1 MRVSWSWLQDFIDLA
16 DLTPAYVARRLTDAG
31 IEVEGIEDLSAP
43 FRGIVVG
50 HIQQRVQHPNADRL
64 GVCTVDDGSGNTL
77 QIVCGAPN
85 AAAGIK
91 VPLATLGTTMPGGMQ
106 IVHAAIRGVDSFGM
120 LCSAKELGLSSDH
133 GGLMLLADDAAPG
146 TPLADVLG
154 LNDTVLEVSLTPN
167 RSDCLSIYG
176 IARELSAVLGRPL
189 KRKPEQ
195 TLGRAAVSSDGI
207 TVRIDAPDQCS
218 LYAAAAVS
226 NVRVGATPA
235 WILRRLEAVGQ
246 RSVNNIVDITNYVLF
261 EYGQP
266 LHAFDR
272 ARLAGNVISVAN
284 AVEGEAFE
292 ALDKSTRN
300 LDRDDLT
307 IRDGQGA
314 IALAGV
320 MGGLDSSVTDATTS
334 IVFEAAR
341 FLPSAVR
348 RTARRHG
355 LRTESSYRFERSVD
369 VDATLAAMARAIELL
384 QDFGAGTSCEVSSD
398 WAVSHGVRPQ
408 VTAVWMPVTLPEKI
422 LGVAV
427 SADECVRLLTSLGL
441 TVTNHGESLQ
451 VEVPCFRP
459 DLVRPIDL
467 VEEIGRL
474 RGYDDFSAGLPS
486 GELGMRHQQ
495 RSDAPIEQPY
505 PTIED
510 GSWRRSFRRVIETSV
525 QAGLYEAVN
534 WSMVSD
540 AELAHFGEPAVVR
553 LLNPLSIELAVMR
566 TTLLPGLLRNVR
578 SNQALGN
585 AAAAI
590 FETGAVFRS
599 ADNPS
604 GGPEP
609 LAWAAV
615 QWGVADA
622 SWHGA
627 GRGFDGW
634 DLAGTIRSIGRVLD
648 RPVQFVSA
656 APTPWCHPGEYVEVH
671 SAGVKI
677 GWVAQLHPDVV
688 EAFDVSGEAFAAE
701 VDLSLWLSLPIAGV
715 SYRTPIRRTPSI
727 RDAALLVPQAVTW
740 SELTGVIAESRPAI
754 LESWFP
760 FDVYQGDKI
769 TKGMRSVGV
778 RFTYRGS
785 GDTLTDEQIQSAHHQ
800 VLDALQKS
808 IGASQRS

>member
-31 IEVEGIEDLSAP
+31 IEVEGIEDLGAP

-50 HIQQRVQHPNADRL
+50 HIQQRAQHPNADRL
-64 GVCTVDDGSGNTL
+64 GVCTVDDGSGNAL

-106 IVHAAIRGVDSFGM
+106 IVQAAIRGVDSFGM

-133 GGLMLLADDAAPG
+133 GGLMLLSDDAVPG

-154 LNDTVLEVSLTPN
+154 LNDIVLEVSLTPN

-189 KRKPEQ
+189 KRSPQQ
-195 TLGRAAVSSDGI
+195 TIGRAAALSDGI
-207 TVRIDAPDQCS
+207 SVRIDAPDQCAV
-218 LYAAAAVS
+218 YAAAAVS
-226 NVRVGATPA
+226 NVTVGATPA
-235 WILRRLEAVGQ
+235 WIVRRLDAVGQ

-272 ARLAGNVISVAN
+272 ARLVGNVISVAK
-284 AVEGEAFE
+284 ATQGEAFE
-292 ALDKSTRN
+292 ALDRSSRT
-300 LDRDDLT
+300 LDHDDLT
-307 IRDGQGA
+307 IRDGRGA

-320 MGGLDSSVTDATTS
+320 MGGLDSSVTEATTA

-341 FLPSAVR
+341 FQPSAVR

-369 VDATLAAMARAIELL
+369 VDTTLAAMARAIELL
-384 QDFGAGTSCEVSSD
+384 QDFGAGISCQVSAD
-398 WAVSHGVRPQ
+398 WAVAHGVRPQ
-408 VTAVWMPVTLPEKI
+408 TAEVRLPLTLPEKI

-427 SADECVRLLTSLGL
+427 SADECTRLLHSLGL
-441 TVTNHGESLQ
+441 KVTNHGEHLH

-474 RGYDDFSAGLPS
+474 RGYDDFPSGLPA

-495 RSDAPIEQPY
+495 RSDAPVEQLHP
-505 PTIED
+505 PIED
-510 GSWRRSFRRVIETSV
+510 ASWRRSFRRVIETSV

-540 AELAHFGEPAVVR
+540 AELAHFGEPASVR
-553 LLNPLSIELAVMR
+553 LLNPLSSELAVMR

-585 AAAAI
+585 PSAAL
-590 FETGAVFRS
+590 FETGAVFRTP
-599 ADNPS
+599 DNPS

-609 LAWAAV
+609 VAWAAV
-615 QWGVADA
+615 QWGVADG

-634 DLAGTIRSIGRVLD
+634 DIAGTIRSIGRVLD
-648 RPVQFVSA
+648 RPIQFVA
-656 APTPWCHPGEYVEVH
+656 ATPEAWCHPGEFAEVH
-671 SAGVKI
+671 ASGVKI

-688 EAFDVSGEAFAAE
+688 EAFDVSGEVFAAE
-701 VDLSLWLSLPIAGV
+701 LDLSLWLGLPVAGV
-715 SYRTPIRRTPSI
+715 AYQTPVRRTPSI
-727 RDAALLVPQAVTW
+727 RDAALLVPQVVTW
-740 SELTGVIAESRPAI
+740 SELTEVIRLARPAI

-769 TKGMRSVGV
+769 APGMRSVGV
-778 RFTYRGS
+778 RFTYRS
-785 GDTLTDEQIQSAHHQ
+785 ASDTLTDEQIQSAHQQ
-800 VLDALQKS
+800 VLDALQKRS
-808 IGASQRS
+808 GASQRS

>member
-1 MRVSWSWLQDFIDLA
+1 MRVSWSWLQDFIDLS

-31 IEVEGIEDLSAP
+31 IEVEGIEDLGAP
-43 FRGIVVG
+43 YRGIVVG
-50 HIQQRVQHPNADRL
+50 YIRERIQHPNADRL
-64 GVCTVDDGSGNTL
+64 GVCTVDDGSGNDL

-85 AAAGIK
+85 AAAGLK
-91 VPLATLGTTMPGGMQ
+91 VPLATLGTTMPGGLQ
-106 IVHAAIRGVDSFGM
+106 IVQAAIRGVESFGM

-133 GGLMLLADDAAPG
+133 GGLMVLAEDSLPG
-146 TPLADVLG
+146 QPLADALG

-167 RSDCLSIYG
+167 RADCLSIYG

-189 KRKPEQ
+189 KRSPSQ
-195 TLGRAAVSSDGI
+195 TIGRAAAASDGI
-207 TVRIDAPDQCS
+207 TVQVDATDRCS

-226 NVRVGATPA
+226 NVTVGPTPA
-235 WILRRLEAVGQ
+235 WIVRRLDSVGQ
-246 RSVNNIVDITNYVLF
+246 RTVNNIVDITNYVLF

-272 ARLAGNVISVAN
+272 SKLVGNVISVAN
-284 AVEGEAFE
+284 AENGESFD
-292 ALDKSTRN
+292 ALDRSSRL
-300 LDRDDLT
+300 LDSDDLT
-307 IRDGQGA
+307 IRDAKGA

-320 MGGLDSSVTDATTS
+320 IGGLDSSVTESTTS
-334 IVFEAAR
+334 IIFEAAR
-341 FLPSAVR
+341 FQPSAVR

-369 VDATLAAMARAIELL
+369 VDTTLAAMARAIELL
-384 QDFGAGTSCEVSSD
+384 EAFGAGTSCQVSSD
-398 WAVSHGVRPQ
+398 WAVAHGVRPAPAS
-408 VTAVWMPVTLPEKI
+408 VKMPLSMPEKI

-427 SADECVRLLTSLGL
+427 SAEECVRLLTSLGL
-441 TVTNHGESLQ
+441 TVTCSGESLQ
-451 VEVPCFRP
+451 AVVPCYRP

-474 RGYDDFSAGLPS
+474 RGYGDFPSGLPS
-486 GELGMRHQQ
+486 GELGMRHQT
-495 RSDAPIEQPY
+495 RSDAPVEQPHL
-505 PTIED
+505 PIED
-510 GSWRRSFRRVIETSV
+510 ASWRRAFRRVVETSV

-534 WSMVSD
+534 WSLVSD
-540 AELAHFGEPAVVR
+540 ADLSHFGTPAAVR
-553 LLNPLSIELAVMR
+553 LLNPLSAELAVMR

-585 AAAAI
+585 AAAAL
-590 FETGAVFRS
+590 FETGAVFRT
-599 ADNPS
+599 AENP
-604 GGPEP
+604 GGEPEP

-615 QWGVADA
+615 QWGVADG

-634 DLAGTIRSIGRVLD
+634 DLAGTVRSIGRVLD
-648 RPVQFVSA
+648 RPVEFVSA
-656 APTPWCHPGEYVEVH
+656 SPAPWCHPGEYADVH
-671 SAGVKI
+671 SGGVKI

-701 VDLSLWLSLPIAGV
+701 IDLSLWLSLPAAGV

-727 RDAALLVPQAVTW
+727 RDAALLVPQSVTW
-740 SELTGVIAESRPAI
+740 SVLTEVIGQARPGI

-769 TKGMRSVGV
+769 AAGMRSIGV
-778 RFTYRGS
+778 RFTYRAA
-785 GDTLTDEQIQSAHHQ
+785 GDTLTDEQIQSAHLQ
-800 VLDALQKS
+800 VLEALEKR